1 MFIEEIAKHY
11 RKESKVTTALG
22 FAISQDFFIKKYGFC
37 NCMPSVFTM
46 LVTSWKLEIKEFC
59 QTKKPGTVITF
70 DFLKYQS
77 SMCSAKYWQQLI
89 V

>member
-1 MFIEEIAKHY
+1 VFIEEIAKHY

-46 LVTSWKLEIKEFC
+46 LVTS
-59 QTKKPGTVITF
+59 
-70 DFLKYQS
+70 
-77 SMCSAKYWQQLI
+77 
-89 V
+89 